1 MTIWFHGV
9 VDDSLNVQGFL
20 SCLNASIQFMRI
32 IIISWIVL
40 TGILCHRW
48 TLMHPWIENER
59 STSITERDT
68 PHTGRSCLGRSASD
82 GCRRSGGTESLGWCS
97 YWCNHPADRSQC
109 LAPTGGGSGWRGTTY
124 PDWSVPCIDELPSA
138 VSLQVLA
145 LLALFFQASQDL
157 EKRVEA
163 SHHHPTAVPTYVT
176 KRQQLVSLRHLSSL
190 ARTILLIHV
199 VLTLF
204 KLHVKVV
211 DLFCWESRL
220 EPCFQNSTSVFLCA
234 LHSNCGG
241 TKEGA
246 TPFSFPCK
254 EVKG

>member
-138 VSLQVLA
+138 VSPQVLA
-145 LLALFFQASQDL
+145 LLALFFHASQDL

-176 KRQQLVSLRHLSSL
+176 NVTAACKSSSSVFSYSHHPLDSCGPHTLQTPREGCRSLLLGESSGALLPEQHLGLLCITFQLWWYERRSNSIHLSM
-190 ARTILLIHV
+190 
-199 VLTLF
+199 
-204 KLHVKVV
+204 
-211 DLFCWESRL
+211 
-220 EPCFQNSTSVFLCA
+220 
-234 LHSNCGG
+234 
-241 TKEGA
+241 
-246 TPFSFPCK
+246 
-254 EVKG
+254 